1 MAPTPDRGPRL
12 VLLLGV
18 VLAVGG
24 IAALLVALVTNDSG
38 GSAPPIARSI
48 RSALADATPAEAPFV
63 GFTQVELA
71 LGDACVRLVVADED
85 LERIGGLRG
94 REATAP
100 YDGMVFVFDDT
111 HQASFGMQG
120 VAAPLAIGWYDAD
133 GDPVDRTEMVPCPQ
147 ERTDCPPYSSRGPY
161 RFAVETPGG
170 ALPGG
175 ALAGCP
181 S

>member
-1 MAPTPDRGPRL
+1 MAPTPDRTARL
-12 VLLLGV
+12 VLLIGV

-24 IAALLVALVTNDSG
+24 IAALLVAAVG
-38 GSAPPIARSI
+38 GDGSDSAPPIARPIS
-48 RSALADATPAEAPFV
+48 SALDDAAPATDPFE
-63 GFTQVELA
+63 GLTEIQLA
-71 LGDACVRLVVADED
+71 LGEDCLRLVVADED
-85 LERIGGLRG
+85 LEKAGGLRG

-100 YDGMVFVFDDT
+100 YDGMLFVFEDT
-111 HQASFGMQG
+111 HQASFTMQG
-120 VAAPLAIGWYDAD
+120 VAAPLAIGWYEAD
-133 GDPVDRTEMVPCPQ
+133 GSPVDRTEMVPCPQ
-147 ERTDCPPYSSRGPY
+147 ERSDCPPYSSRGPY